1 MAALNE
7 ALARGRSGQFGGFR
21 GALHFV
27 RRWPVIPIIVLATLV
42 VVGIFAPLIAPHDPS
57 RGGIRDRHIPPF
69 WYKDGNM
76 SHILGTDHAGRDV
89 FSRLVHGARISLA
102 VASIT
107 VTTGFIVGTAMG
119 LISGYFGGLID
130 EIMIRL
136 VDIWQALPFLLL
148 ALVAV
153 IIFGQ
158 SYRILLVLL
167 ALLSWVG
174 FVRIIRAQTLI
185 LRESD
190 YVALA
195 RVAGASPMRII
206 IRHLLPGVLNSALV
220 ILSLNVGGLI
230 LAEATLSFLGAG
242 IPPPTPA
249 WGIMVSEGR
258 AYLGSSWWPTVFPG
272 IAIFLVVMSLNF
284 LGDWLRDR
292 LDPRLRQID

>member
-1 MAALNE
+1 MAVAE
-7 ALARGRSGQFGGFR
+7 EVLARGRVRSLTNVSGIW
-21 GALHFV
+21 HVV
-27 RRWPVIPIIVLATLV
+27 RRWPVIPLTILVALVL
-42 VVGIFAPLIAPHDPS
+42 VGIFAPLIATHDPS
-57 RGGIRDRHIPPF
+57 DGRVRDRHIPPAWF
-69 WYKDGNM
+69 KDGTGE
-76 SHILGTDHAGRDV
+76 HLLGTDHTGRDV
-89 FSRLVHGARISLA
+89 FSRLVYGARISLM

-107 VTTGFIVGTAMG
+107 VTTGFLVGTAIG
-119 LISGYFGGLID
+119 LVSGYAGGLVD
-130 EIMIRL
+130 EVVIRL

-158 SYRILLVLL
+158 SLPLLLVLL

-174 FVRIIRAQTLI
+174 FVRIVRAQTLV

-195 RVAGASPMRII
+195 KVAGASPFRII
-206 IRHLLPGVLNSALV
+206 LRHLLPGVLNSALV
-220 ILSLNVGGLI
+220 ILTLNVGQLI

-249 WGIMVSEGR
+249 WGVMVAEGR
-258 AYLGSSWWPTVFPG
+258 KYLESSWWPTVLPG
-272 IAIFLVVMSLNF
+272 ICIFLVVMSLNF